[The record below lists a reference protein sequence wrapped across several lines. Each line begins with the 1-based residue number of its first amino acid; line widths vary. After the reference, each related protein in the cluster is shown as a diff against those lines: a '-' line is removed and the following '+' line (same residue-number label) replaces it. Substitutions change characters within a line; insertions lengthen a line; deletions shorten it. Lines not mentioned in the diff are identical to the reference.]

1 VQPLFYSAEASVHLL
16 AEPIDL
22 LVQPSAIEVNL
33 LIEVVDL
40 LIEVVD
46 LLIEVVDPLIEVVE
60 LPIDPFGVHGK
71 SRDAVRQDIQFLF
84 DPFETLFRHAIL
96 RGGTTTLAS
105 SASIRNR
112 NDDAARVF
120 EDFLVRV
127 V

>member
-1 VQPLFYSAEASVHLL
+1 VQPLFHSAEASVHLL

-22 LVQPSAIEVNL
+22 LVQPSAIEVN
-33 LIEVVDL
+33 L

-112 NDDAARVF
+112 NDGAARIF